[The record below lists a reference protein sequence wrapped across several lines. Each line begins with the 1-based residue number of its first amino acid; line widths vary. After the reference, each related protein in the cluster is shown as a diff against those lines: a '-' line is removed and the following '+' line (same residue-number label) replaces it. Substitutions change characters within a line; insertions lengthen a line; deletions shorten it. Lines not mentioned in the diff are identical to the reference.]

1 MTQNTIIL
9 LAVLI
14 SSCLTIYLTNAIIN
28 SRLKKKLKSDDE
40 PIAIYILKAAIF
52 LCAGLLINEFVNSFQ
67 SLIKILPSS
76 LVGNNLLQ
84 KEIMFY
90 SIFWGIS
97 LLILSIIVW
106 LSILTY
112 GIVAKGKNVFI
123 EIANNNIG
131 AVILFSGI
139 ILAIT
144 LVAKSCI
151 TPLLDQFI
159 PYPTLPIYH

>member
-1 MTQNTIIL
+1 MKSPL
-9 LAVLI
+9 VLDPVL
-14 SSCLTIYLTNAIIN
+14 SGT
-28 SRLKKKLKSDDE
+28 K
-40 PIAIYILKAAIF
+40 
-52 LCAGLLINEFVNSFQ
+52 
-67 SLIKILPSS
+67 
-76 LVGNNLLQ
+76 
-84 KEIMFY
+84 M
-90 SIFWGIS
+90 GIS